1 MGTGRCPPWSRVQ
14 SLKVQ
19 QEVLFGEN
27 KVWPL
32 EEWKAQSCWEAGK
45 IKEKL
50 KNQG

>member
-19 QEVLFGEN
+19 QEVLFGED

-32 EEWKAQSCWEAGK
+32 EEWKAVGK
-45 IKEKL
+45 QEKL
-50 KNQG
+50 KKN